1 MKTMV
6 PVLAPDIEPIANRAK
21 SIAEVLDDVWHEVE
35 RAEAKHKPM
44 NSAHEGYSVILEE
57 FDELWAEVKKGGS
70 TPRDP
75 IAMRKEAVEVA
86 AMAVRFIRDVCDGRK
101 RPATQPPAGDT

>member
-1 MKTMV
+1 MAGFFDDALSRGEIAFPRPKTLV
-6 PVLAPDIEPIANRAK
+6 
-21 SIAEVLDDVWHEVE
+21 EVLDDVHREVE

-57 FDELWAEVKKGGS
+57 LDELWAEVKKGGS
-70 TPRDP
+70 VPRDP

-86 AMAVRFIRDVCDGRK
+86 AMAVRFIRDVCDGRN
-101 RPATQPPAGDT
+101 RRA